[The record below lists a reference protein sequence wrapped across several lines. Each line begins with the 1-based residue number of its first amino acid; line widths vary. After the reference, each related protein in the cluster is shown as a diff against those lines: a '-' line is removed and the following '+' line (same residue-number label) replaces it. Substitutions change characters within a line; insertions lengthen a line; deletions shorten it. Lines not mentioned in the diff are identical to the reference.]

1 MTRETDGGMF
11 EVLIYLFENYLQ
23 DNVEDVRDHETIAD
37 ELHAAG
43 FPPAEVSK
51 AFDWLKALGN
61 LRERGG
67 APVTAAECSIRHYT
81 PHEMRRLNMSARGF
95 LLFLEQIGVLDC
107 HLRELVVDRVLALD
121 DDAIDLD
128 DLKWVILIVLFS
140 QPGREQAYAFVE
152 DLVYEGARDNLH

>member
-1 MTRETDGGMF
+1 MF

-43 FPPAEVSK
+43 FPPAEVAK
-51 AFDWLKALGN
+51 AFDWLKALGD
-61 LRERGG
+61 RHERGG
-67 APVTAAECSIRHYT
+67 APVTASVRSLRHYT
-81 PHEMRRLNMSARGF
+81 PGELRRLHVGARGF
-95 LLFLEQIGVLDC
+95 LLFLEQIGVLDS
-107 HLRELVVDRVLALD
+107 HLRELVIDRVLALD
-121 DDAIDLD
+121 DDEIDLD

-152 DLVYEGARDNLH
+152 DLVYEGARENLH